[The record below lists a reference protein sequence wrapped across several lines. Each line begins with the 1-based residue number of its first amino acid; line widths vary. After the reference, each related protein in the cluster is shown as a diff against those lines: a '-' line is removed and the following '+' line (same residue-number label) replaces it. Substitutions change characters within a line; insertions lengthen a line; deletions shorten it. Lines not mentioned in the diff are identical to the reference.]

1 MAEYVITEDEYRAA
15 MKKAYEAGRSGS
27 EVYTVRDYLNR
38 PLVRCRDCKHYY
50 EHSEEDLVYCINRP
64 ILRGDKYVETEPYGY
79 CAGGERRGEP
89 CR

>member
-38 PLVRCRDCKHYY
+38 PLVRCRDCGKQG
-50 EHSEEDLVYCINRP
+50 SCIIFAALAIECPCRASN
-64 ILRGDKYVETEPYGY
+64 GAGY
-79 CAGGERRGEP
+79 CAWGVRKEEP